1 MIVKRDGVNCFALQ
15 RLDFSEYINIQP
27 FLIEGRKNHW
37 FGQINP
43 CVYFKVMYLSA
54 VLRNQGRRF
63 FCPQRDDA
71 LALALM
77 AAYRREPHMIQPDSR
92 QILTMFLQ
100 RSKKS
105 RPSNGESLTVVA
117 KIVRT

>member
-63 FCPQRDDA
+63 FLPSKENDV
-71 LALALM
+71 LTLTFM
-77 AAYRREPHMIQPDSR
+77 AAYKEGAAINDAP
-92 QILTMFLQ
+92 ILD
-100 RSKKS
+100 RADG
-105 RPSNGESLTVVA
+105 R
-117 KIVRT
+117 